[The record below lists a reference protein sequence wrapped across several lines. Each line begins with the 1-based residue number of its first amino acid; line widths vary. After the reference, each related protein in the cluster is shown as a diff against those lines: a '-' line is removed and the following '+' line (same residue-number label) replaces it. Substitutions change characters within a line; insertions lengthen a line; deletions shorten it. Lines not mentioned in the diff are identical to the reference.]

1 MVVETL
7 GKVVVLAAIA
17 FVVLLVIALS
27 FCFFIIRTK
36 RIIFPN
42 LVLFIISLLYEPLRR
57 LLSFFRID
65 PTLIDRVSVEI
76 RNTINYHEFVATD
89 LEERVL
95 LLPQCIRST
104 DCPAK
109 LNPVDGIHCMDCGK
123 CGIAELNA
131 NCKELGVRMYI
142 SPGGTFTGRILM
154 HSRAKA
160 AVGVACYPNLH
171 EGMLNA
177 KLMGTPTQGVPLTTY
192 GCVNTTVDIEEILNK
207 CKLKPSK

>member
-131 NCKELGVRMYI
+131 NCKDWMIDVHPVFQQKSL
-142 SPGGTFTGRILM
+142 S
-154 HSRAKA
+154 
-160 AVGVACYPNLH
+160 
-171 EGMLNA
+171 
-177 KLMGTPTQGVPLTTY
+177 
-192 GCVNTTVDIEEILNK
+192 TVK
-207 CKLKPSK
+207 